1 MWGDGMLKAYIAS
14 VEMLKIDRHYDKSYV
29 DMALEVIDAVLNGVG
44 LTPSELDYIIV
55 STAFNS
61 LLTHQVGSSY
71 ILAQYLGVKNVNVAS
86 VEAGEASGA
95 AALDYAASLVKS
107 GKASKVLVVGFEK
120 MSEYPSWIVNR
131 EYSKILNYM
140 VEGIKGVTP
149 PDYAAIIMKEYMSK
163 YNVTREDVFKWSVKM
178 HENASKN
185 PYAQLPFKIS
195 KDSYVKSLVMS
206 DPITM
211 HDSFP
216 VGDGAAA
223 ALIVGDGFTSNA
235 PKELVELVDVE
246 SSVNLPLY
254 LREDLTVFEA
264 TAKSLSKLTSKHRVS
279 ITKDMALNV
288 YDTYNI
294 YGLITLES
302 LGIAEKGKA
311 HEVIDEMPYLNV
323 GGGLKARGHPVG
335 ATPLYQLG
343 ELYKLMTEG
352 FAGMKYDG
360 EYSIIH
366 SMSGPDNTSWLVL
379 LRRCVR

>member
-1 MWGDGMLKAYIAS
+1 MELKAYVAS

-29 DMALEVIDAVLNGVG
+29 DMALEVIDALLNDVG
-44 LTPSELDYIIV
+44 LSPQELDYIIV

-71 ILAQYLGVKNVNVAS
+71 ILAQYLGVKNVNVVS
-86 VEAGEASGA
+86 VEVGEASGA
-95 AALDYAASLVKS
+95 AALDYALSLIKA

-140 VEGIKGVTP
+140 VEGIKGITP
-149 PDYAAIIMKEYMSK
+149 PDYAAMIMKEYMSK
-163 YNVTREDVFKWSVKM
+163 YNVSREDVFKWSVKM
-178 HENASKN
+178 HENASRN

-195 KDSYVKSLVMS
+195 GDSYVKSITIS
-206 DPITM
+206 EPITM

-216 VGDGAAA
+216 IGDGAAA
-223 ALIVGDGFTSNA
+223 ALIVGEGFINNT
-235 PKELVELVDVE
+235 PKEPVELVDVE

-254 LREDLTVFEA
+254 LREDITVFEA
-264 TAKSLSKLTSKHRVS
+264 TARALSKLVSKYRVS
-279 ITKDMALNV
+279 ITKDIALNV

-302 LGIAEKGKA
+302 LGIAERGKA
-311 HEVIDEMPYLNV
+311 HKVIDEMPYLNV

-343 ELYKLMTEG
+343 ELYKLMTDG

-360 EYSIIH
+360 EYGLIQ
-366 SMSGPDNTSWLVL
+366 SMSGPDNTSWLTL
-379 LRRCVR
+379 LRRCM

>member
-1 MWGDGMLKAYIAS
+1 MELKAYVAS

-29 DMALEVIDAVLNGVG
+29 DMALEVIDALLNDVG
-44 LTPSELDYIIV
+44 LSPQELDYIIV

-71 ILAQYLGVKNVNVAS
+71 ILAQYLGVKNVNVVS
-86 VEAGEASGA
+86 VEVGEASGA
-95 AALDYAASLVKS
+95 AALDYALSLIKA

-140 VEGIKGVTP
+140 VEGIKGITP
-149 PDYAAIIMKEYMSK
+149 PDYAAMIMKEYMSR
-163 YNVTREDVFKWSVKM
+163 YNVSREDVFKWSVKM
-178 HENASKN
+178 HENASRN

-195 KDSYVKSLVMS
+195 GDSYVKSITIS
-206 DPITM
+206 EPITM

-223 ALIVGDGFTSNA
+223 ALIVGEGFINNT
-235 PKELVELVDVE
+235 PKEPVELVDVE

-254 LREDLTVFEA
+254 LREDITVFEA
-264 TAKSLSKLTSKHRVS
+264 TARALSKLVSKYRVS
-279 ITKDMALNV
+279 ITKDIALNV

-302 LGIAEKGKA
+302 LGIAERGKA
-311 HEVIDEMPYLNV
+311 HKVIDEMPYLNV

-343 ELYKLMTEG
+343 ELYKLMTDG

-360 EYSIIH
+360 EYGLIQ
-366 SMSGPDNTSWLVL
+366 SMSGPDNTSWLTL
-379 LRRCVR
+379 LRRCM